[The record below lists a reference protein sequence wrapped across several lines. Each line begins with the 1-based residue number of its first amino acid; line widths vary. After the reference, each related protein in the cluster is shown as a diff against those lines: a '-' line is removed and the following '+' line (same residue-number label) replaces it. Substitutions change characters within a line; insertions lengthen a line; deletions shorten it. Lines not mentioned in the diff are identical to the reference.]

1 MTKLSYFSR
10 PTAEDLSESS
20 NLTDIWHQLTKL
32 RYDVFVEELHQYQE
46 NDSGNLD
53 DPGEH
58 FLILMNDD
66 I

>member
-1 MTKLSYFSR
+1 MTKLSYFTR
-10 PTAEDLSESS
+10 PSAEDLGESG

-32 RYDVFVEELHQYQE
+32 RYDVFVDELHQYQE

-53 DPGEH
+53 LS
-58 FLILMNDD
+58 LIH